1 MKYKYIFFAL
11 LVLLAS
17 NALASEDK
25 NLGLGIILG
34 EPTGITGKYI
44 IDEDSAIDAGAGWKT
59 SGTDKFHIYG
69 DYLYHL
75 NDIFD
80 VSKGELPLFFGAGI
94 RYVSHE
100 DDDDEL
106 GIRLPIGLEYIFQNL
121 PIRVFG
127 ELVPVLDLTPDTEFD
142 VEGGVGIRYF
152 F

>member
-80 VSKGELPLFFGAGI
+80 VSKGKLPLFFGAGI
-94 RYVSHE
+94 RYVSNE

-106 GIRLPIGLEYIFQNL
+106 GIRLPVGLEYVFQNV

-127 ELVPVLDLTPDTEFD
+127 ELVPVLDLTPDTELD
-142 VEGGVGIRYF
+142 MEGGVGIRYF